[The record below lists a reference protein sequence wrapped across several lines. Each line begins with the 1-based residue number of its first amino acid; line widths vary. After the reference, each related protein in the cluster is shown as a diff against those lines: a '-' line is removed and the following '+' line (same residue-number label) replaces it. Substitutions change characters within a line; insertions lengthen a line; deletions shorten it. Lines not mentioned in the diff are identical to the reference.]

1 MKYETKMDLIEYG
14 RAYLGVALLICV
26 YIYKPWG
33 FTL

>member
-1 MKYETKMDLIEYG
+1 MKYETRIDLIEYG
-14 RAYLGVALLICV
+14 RAYLGVVLLICI

>member
-14 RAYLGVALLICV
+14 RAYLGVALLICI
-26 YIYKPWG
+26 YIFKPWG

>member
-14 RAYLGVALLICV
+14 RAYLGVALLIWV

>member
-1 MKYETKMDLIEYG
+1 MKYETKMNLIEYG
-14 RAYLGVALLICV
+14 RAYLGVGLLTLL